1 MKDGTAPST
10 PPTSSLMSFRNMA
23 IVALIFVS
31 GIVAFVFSMC
41 VEDFE
46 KLHVNLDAL
55 GLWKPLMASYWC
67 VFIIVAASKVVGKNA
82 SKARK
87 AAVVQRMDQYVYEI
101 ETSADS
107 SEARPKAVLRYSGL
121 DGEFNRAQRAVN
133 NWQENRDI
141 ELCTLMLLSIAVG
154 YYVLIP
160 TIFMFV
166 GRIVFARDYKV
177 AVSKRVP
184 GFVVA
189 QTGNYTAII
198 LLLTFAIKG
207 LTL

>member
-1 MKDGTAPST
+1 
-10 PPTSSLMSFRNMA
+10 
-23 IVALIFVS
+23 
-31 GIVAFVFSMC
+31 
-41 VEDFE
+41 
-46 KLHVNLDAL
+46 
-55 GLWKPLMASYWC
+55 
-67 VFIIVAASKVVGKNA
+67 
-82 SKARK
+82 
-87 AAVVQRMDQYVYEI
+87 MDQYVYEI
-101 ETSADS
+101 ETNADS

-189 QTGNYTAII
+189 QTGNYTTII